1 MTRIKDFKEKLI
13 AIEMKLAFQDELLDT
28 LNEVVT
34 KQSKELQNLWD
45 ANRLL
50 KQSINEV
57 KSDAEEPSIEMPPP
71 HY

>member
-1 MTRIKDFKEKLI
+1 MTSIKDFEEKLN
-13 AIEMKLAFQDELLDT
+13 AIEIKLAFQDELLDT
-28 LNEVVT
+28 LNDVVT
-34 KQSKELQNLWD
+34 RQSKELQNLWD

-57 KSDAEEPSIEMPPP
+57 KSDASEPSVDTPPP